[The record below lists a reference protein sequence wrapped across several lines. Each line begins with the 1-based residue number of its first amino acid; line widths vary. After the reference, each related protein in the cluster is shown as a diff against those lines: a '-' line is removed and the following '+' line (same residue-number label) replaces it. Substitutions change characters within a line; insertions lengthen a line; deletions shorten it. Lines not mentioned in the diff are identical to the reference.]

1 MKRLENEP
9 IYRSGLDPRP
19 GFAKIPYSDN
29 PVSRDLAPEVVI
41 PSLPMSRQ
49 VASAASRI
57 PIALTT
63 FRLLL
68 GPFALACALKGVA
81 RIVYL
86 PILVLGTLS
95 DIFDGVLAR
104 RFRVAT
110 SFLRRYDS
118 ITDVVYYLFILVV
131 VLILSPQVLKRTWWA
146 IVIMLAS
153 EAACVLVSW
162 VRFGK
167 YPAAHT
173 YLAKFYGLALLGGLV
188 ALLVFNASD
197 WVIIAVMVVSLVA
210 NAEIIAVHL
219 AADTPPLDV
228 SSIFAQHR
236 LRDR

>member
-1 MKRLENEP
+1 
-9 IYRSGLDPRP
+9 
-19 GFAKIPYSDN
+19 
-29 PVSRDLAPEVVI
+29 
-41 PSLPMSRQ
+41 
-49 VASAASRI
+49 
-57 PIALTT
+57 
-63 FRLLL
+63 
-68 GPFALACALKGVA
+68 
-81 RIVYL
+81 
-86 PILVLGTLS
+86 
-95 DIFDGVLAR
+95 
-104 RFRVAT
+104 
-110 SFLRRYDS
+110 
-118 ITDVVYYLFILVV
+118 
-131 VLILSPQVLKRTWWA
+131 
-146 IVIMLAS
+146 MLAL

-188 ALLVFNASD
+188 ALLVFTASD